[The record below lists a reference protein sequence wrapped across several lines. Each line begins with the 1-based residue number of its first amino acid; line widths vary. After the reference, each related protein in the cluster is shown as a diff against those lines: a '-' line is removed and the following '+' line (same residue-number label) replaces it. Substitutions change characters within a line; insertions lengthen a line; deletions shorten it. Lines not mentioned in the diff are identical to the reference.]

1 MLLVEK
7 NCTLLPQTVL
17 EFLAVLHEKIKTNI
31 HLISINAFKN
41 LFYILPLS
49 VKIVMNLCLLSSKH
63 ETACQILT
71 TTRSQVTQVVFF
83 FHLSI
88 IFRHVSLINTEPLN
102 SKQFW
107 ICVKLGQVLP
117 LKVDE
122 TVHLSYFKQ
131 AAQLQF
137 IWFTQ
142 QLDYKAFYKALTELK
157 ISSKSWLLT
166 SWHICR
172 TNLIWNEKSVIF
184 ISNRSNLDSHHEGIK
199 INAFS

>member
-7 NCTLLPQTVL
+7 NCTLWPQTVL

-31 HLISINAFKN
+31 HLISTITFKN

-49 VKIVMNLCLLSSKH
+49 VKTVMNLCLLSSKH
-63 ETACQILT
+63 ETTCQILT

-88 IFRHVSLINTEPLN
+88 IFRHVSLINTETLN
-102 SKQFW
+102 LKQFW
-107 ICVKLGQVLP
+107 ICVKLGQLWP

-122 TVHLSYFKQ
+122 TACLSYFKQ

-142 QLDYKAFYKALTELK
+142 
-157 ISSKSWLLT
+157 
-166 SWHICR
+166 
-172 TNLIWNEKSVIF
+172 
-184 ISNRSNLDSHHEGIK
+184 
-199 INAFS
+199 

>member
-63 ETACQILT
+63 KTACQILT

-88 IFRHVSLINTEPLN
+88 TFRHVSLINTEALN

-107 ICVKLGQVLP
+107 ICVKFSLVWP

-122 TVHLSYFKQ
+122 TVHVYLTLNKLHNFSLSGSLNGWITKQ
-131 AAQLQF
+131 SIKHLQY
-137 IWFTQ
+137 W
-142 QLDYKAFYKALTELK
+142 
-157 ISSKSWLLT
+157 
-166 SWHICR
+166 R
-172 TNLIWNEKSVIF
+172 
-184 ISNRSNLDSHHEGIK
+184 
-199 INAFS
+199 